1 MMRYLVILLLLLS
14 SLGVVMSSVA
24 QDPPDPRP
32 HVLVSGVDVNGQGFP
47 LVMIDLDSGT
57 SYTLATFAN
66 RPVCPPSTFPGG
78 ERILYQSIA
87 GIQQAYAYQ
96 VEIATS
102 ERLLI
107 PVGENPLTCPIIAPD
122 GGSIAWLRTDLV
134 STEDERTMKQTT
146 LVLTDP
152 VLETSLDL
160 VSHTAIYDV
169 EWSPGGGALV
179 YYVTDASMPFPQ
191 LYSLPREGGVLPRL
205 AWALGQGILAD
216 YRWVSSDKGLL
227 IAYYMENGLALA
239 LLPTACVIGPGDPCQ
254 SEPLAVFPSTSSI
267 ELWSAIDAE
276 AEHTIVSIQDL
287 VDEVPQTDL
296 WMVDLTGA
304 IDPQQLTFSPN
315 LIENDARW
323 MGDEVYFIGS
333 YFDQPTQTFSSA
345 IYVMPVDGTSEPQA
359 LFSSA
364 VFSPS
369 LFLWWYE

>member
-1 MMRYLVILLLLLS
+1 MMRYLVIILILLG
-14 SLGVVMSSVA
+14 SLGVVMSSAA
-24 QDPPDPRP
+24 QDTPALRP
-32 HVLVSGVDVNGQGFP
+32 QVLVSGVDVNGQGFP
-47 LVMIDLDSGT
+47 LVMIDLNTGT
-57 SYTLATFAN
+57 FHTLATFAN

-107 PVGENPLTCPIIAPD
+107 PVGENPLTCPTIAPD
-122 GGSIAWLRTDLV
+122 GGSIAWLRTDMAFPN
-134 STEDERTMKQTT
+134 DGQIMAQTT

-152 VLETSLDL
+152 ILETNLDL
-160 VSHTAIYDV
+160 VGHEAIFDV
-169 EWSPGGGALV
+169 AWSPGGGALV
-179 YYVTDASMPFPQ
+179 YYVTDARMPFPQ
-191 LYSLPREGGVLPRL
+191 LYSLPREGGVSPRL
-205 AWALGQGILAD
+205 AWALGQGILTD

-227 IAYYMENGLALA
+227 IAYYTEDSLALA
-239 LLPTACVIGPGDPCQ
+239 LLPTACVIGPGDPCL
-254 SEPLAVFPSTSSI
+254 SEPLATFPSTSSI
-267 ELWSAIDAE
+267 ELWAAIDSE
-276 AEHTIVSIQDL
+276 AERTIVSIQDL
-287 VDEVPQTDL
+287 VDEIPQTDL
-296 WMVDLTGA
+296 WIVDLTGA
-304 IDPQQLTFSPN
+304 TEPQQLTVSPN

-345 IYVMPVDGTSEPQA
+345 IYVMPVDGSTEPQA

-364 VFSPS
+364 LFSPS